1 MSSDPKPVGGQWH
14 KAARGELSPPKG
26 ASEETLVPQLFTAS
40 VPDPRTVQNLGVS
53 PCSRGIRTQWVWTG
67 EEIRALDDG
76 QASSTK
82 F

>member
-1 MSSDPKPVGGQWH
+1 MQS
-14 KAARGELSPPKG
+14 AG
-26 ASEETLVPQLFTAS
+26 AG
-40 VPDPRTVQNLGVS
+40 NLGVS

-76 QASSTK
+76 QASSGVPYHAEPTLSSAQVLKCSTK